1 MERLRVIGRRLVE
14 QVRAAWVV
22 RSRWTAVDAI
32 LAGLVVAGSLAVA
45 GAMMGG
51 AGKVDREQQLTR
63 LIAAI
68 EMVESSGGKN
78 LYGDWRGDENE
89 NGKMDPAEC
98 DAWGWLQIHLVMV
111 AECNRIAKLQKLEE
125 RFTSDDRLDRAKSQR
140 MFRIYVSHHAAGASD
155 KVIAQRWNGG
165 PRGDEKP
172 STVAYWDKV
181 KKHLDAGGAQ

>member
-1 MERLRVIGRRLVE
+1 MERLGKRLGERVGGF
-14 QVRAAWVV
+14 WVV

-32 LAGLVVAGSLAVA
+32 LAGLVVAGGLAVA

-89 NGKMDPAEC
+89 NGKKDPAEC
-98 DAWGWLQIHLVMV
+98 DAWGWMQIHLVMV
-111 AECNRIAKLQKLEE
+111 AECNRIAKLQKLDE
-125 RFTSDDRLDRAKSQR
+125 RFTSEDRLDRAKSQR

-155 KVIAQRWNGG
+155 EVIARRWNGG
-165 PRGDEKP
+165 PRGDDKE
-172 STVAYWDKV
+172 STREYAAKV
-181 KKHLDAGGAQ
+181 LAWLRGDVKE